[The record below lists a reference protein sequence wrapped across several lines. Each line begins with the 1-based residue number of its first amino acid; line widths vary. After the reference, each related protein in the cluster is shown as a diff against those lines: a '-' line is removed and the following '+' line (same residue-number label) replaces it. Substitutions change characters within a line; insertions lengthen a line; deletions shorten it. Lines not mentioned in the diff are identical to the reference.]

1 MTDLRQSQS
10 LAEVWV
16 AGGTGRGI
24 VSQATLEAWINRLP
38 VISTAEIVSQ
48 ALAEVWATNVMH
60 PTTDLVVSTALI
72 EVWATPPVVFRVF
85 WLSAQTV

>member
-10 LAEVWV
+10 LVEVWV
-16 AGGTGRGI
+16 ASDGRGV
-24 VSQATLEAWINRLP
+24 VSQAILEAWVNRLP
-38 VISTAEIVSQ
+38 VTSTAEIVSQ
-48 ALAEVWATNVMH
+48 ALAEVWATNLMH

-72 EVWATPPVVFRVF
+72 EVWIPLTPPTRIF